1 MRMTRKQLRRL
12 IENEVKVVTMT
23 PEQEKKI
30 KDSKESEAEVIKK
43 IAEKEGLEPE
53 DVKAGLEPED
63 VKEAIAEAVNRVIL
77 RSMLTES
84 WSGANEQEL
93 SDVSEKKKK
102 RKKRKRKSKKA
113 KNWYLGSYYF
123 RDNEDFNDFNDFDG
137 GDGGGE

>member
-1 MRMTRKQLRRL
+1 MRMTKKQLRRL

-23 PEQEKKI
+23 PEQQEKI
-30 KDSKESEAEVIKK
+30 
-43 IAEKEGLEPE
+43 EKEKEESDKATEEVAKQIASEKGLPVD
-53 DVKAGLEPED
+53 DVKA
-63 VKEAIAEAVNRVIL
+63 AIAESIERVIL

-93 SDVSEKKKK
+93 PDISEKKKK
-102 RKKRKRKSKKA
+102 RKNKKRRKSKSKKA

>member
-23 PEQEKKI
+23 PEQEKELKN
-30 KDSKESEAEVIKK
+30 SKEAEAK
-43 IAEKEGLEPE
+43 IIQDLADKEGMDPKDVE
-53 DVKAGLEPED
+53 DGL
-63 VKEAIAEAVNRVIL
+63 KSAIAEAVNRVIL

-84 WSGANEQEL
+84 WSGTNEQEL
-93 SDVSEKKKK
+93 PDVSEKKKK
-102 RKKRKRKSKKA
+102 RKNKKRRKSKSKKE